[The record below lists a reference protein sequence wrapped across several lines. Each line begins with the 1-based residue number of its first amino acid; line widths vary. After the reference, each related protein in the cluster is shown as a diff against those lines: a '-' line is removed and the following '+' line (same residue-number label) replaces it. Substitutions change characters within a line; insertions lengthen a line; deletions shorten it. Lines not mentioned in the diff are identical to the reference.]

1 MKQVSGGIRFQTQVC
16 LILNSCAFCDAMQHL
31 HIFVFVKGFDSGLLS
46 AEPYVA
52 TQKGSKINIL
62 GQLSLHSVAKVPSS
76 PWVLVPALPLSSVGK
91 LCLDCL
97 SLPVLPHRPQSAY
110 YLLPIKMTIFGPWR
124 QKMVNAIHLSVFH
137 ARNITGVTYSLLS
150 VHYPCISLSSSAPG
164 NTEKE
169 DGGKSESPPQAR
181 KGKTKKKKP
190 RPLYF

>member
-1 MKQVSGGIRFQTQVC
+1 
-16 LILNSCAFCDAMQHL
+16 
-31 HIFVFVKGFDSGLLS
+31 
-46 AEPYVA
+46 
-52 TQKGSKINIL
+52 
-62 GQLSLHSVAKVPSS
+62 
-76 PWVLVPALPLSSVGK
+76 
-91 LCLDCL
+91 
-97 SLPVLPHRPQSAY
+97 
-110 YLLPIKMTIFGPWR
+110 MTIFGPWR